1 MRRSVK
7 VVAVVPKSVPPP
19 AAVVHPRLA
28 RPAPHAVSNN
38 NQFFFLKNPNFG
50 FGLAGAAETSVGDV
64 GPVNIGNPGC
74 EFTMNQLVDVFRKAL
89 RRPADGDGGGGAF
102 AVKYLPRTQ
111 DDPMCRRP
119 VITKAQELF
128 GFRCDVGL
136 EEGIQRVWDYFL

>member
-1 MRRSVK
+1 M
-7 VVAVVPKSVPPP
+7 
-19 AAVVHPRLA
+19 
-28 RPAPHAVSNN
+28 
-38 NQFFFLKNPNFG
+38 
-50 FGLAGAAETSVGDV
+50 GAAETSVGDV

-74 EFTMNQLVDVFRKAL
+74 EFTMNQLVEVFRRVL
-89 RRPADGDGGGGAF
+89 ERRGEGDDDGNDGRSNDGAAF

>member
-1 MRRSVK
+1 M
-7 VVAVVPKSVPPP
+7 
-19 AAVVHPRLA
+19 
-28 RPAPHAVSNN
+28 
-38 NQFFFLKNPNFG
+38 
-50 FGLAGAAETSVGDV
+50 GATETSVDDV

-74 EFTMNQLVDVFRKAL
+74 EFTMNELVDVFRRAL
-89 RRPADGDGGGGAF
+89 RRAGDGDAF

-128 GFRCDVGL
+128 GFKCDVGL